1 MIEKYCSCGCGIK
14 IKFKPHHRVKP
25 AKYIKGHSNRDRK
38 RKEYDVVSAFWDR
51 VNKGLT
57 DDCWEWQGYIM
68 PNGYGQ
74 LKELQKS
81 VYVHRYSYKLHFNDI
96 PEGLLVCHKCD
107 NRKCVNPNH
116 LFLGTNKDNTLDM
129 DQKGRRVSKNGNQ
142 KITMVDAENI
152 RILHDKGIHAN
163 VIAEKYELKPCTIR
177 NITARRTWNKI

>member
-1 MIEKYCSCGCGIK
+1 
-14 IKFKPHHRVKP
+14 
-25 AKYIKGHSNRDRK
+25 
-38 RKEYDVVSAFWDR
+38 
-51 VNKGLT
+51 
-57 DDCWEWQGYIM
+57 
-68 PNGYGQ
+68 
-74 LKELQKS
+74 
-81 VYVHRYSYKLHFNDI
+81 VYAHRYSYKLHFNDI